1 MKQYIKNGYIES
13 AEKIITKING
23 TQTIN
28 PTHEQIINDGWIEYV
43 KPQITK
49 EQKLEELRQIII
61 NNIIEYDSSD
71 NINLFTINGIPIWL
85 DKSTRAG
92 LKLRFEAEKALGKT
106 NTTLWY
112 ENMQFSLLL
121 DDALQLLFAIEVYA
135 SACYD
140 NTQKHLS
147 NVSKLT
153 TLEALKNYN
162 YKADYPEKLN
172 VEL

>member
-13 AEKIITKING
+13 AEKIITKRNG

-28 PTHEQIINDGWIEYV
+28 PTHEQIINDGWVEYV

-49 EQKLEELRQIII
+49 EQKSEELKQIII

-162 YKADYPEKLN
+162 YKEGYPEKL
-172 VEL
+172 VL